1 MDGKRL
7 HVYGS
12 ASLVGSRFCRD
23 AGVLHMRRTIAL
35 LVLAALSVA
44 GGGAASRGQTA
55 PLSSATFVITGH
67 GWGHGVGM
75 PQWGAYGYAQQG
87 WLYPRILAH
96 YYPSTTLGPAPLARV
111 RVLLKA
117 GVKTVNLSSAVPFTV
132 KDASGTSYPLDPG
145 AVTLTTA
152 LKVKVDPANPAKAL
166 PGPLVFS
173 PGGQPLK
180 LDRRY
185 RGALQVS
192 VVDGKLQVVNVVGLE
207 AYLYGVVP
215 SEMPH
220 LWAAEALKCQAIV
233 ARSYALAV
241 RKTGGSFDL
250 YPDTRSQVY
259 RGADG
264 EQPEASA
271 AVDATAGQV
280 VLYQGKVATTY
291 FYSSSGGRTAAIQ
304 DVWPNAKPVPYL
316 VSVADPYDTISP
328 HHNWGPFKFSA
339 STLTK
344 MLKVPGRLVDVQASL
359 NDSGRTTSLTATG
372 TLGEVTVAAGD
383 VRRLLGLRSTWFS
396 LGVLGLSAPAGPAV
410 VYGARA
416 RLDGVAR
423 GFTPVLLESRVG
435 TAPWSQLGTVALS
448 PDGVV
453 STVVK
458 PLQATQ
464 YRLTSG
470 KVFSS
475 AVTVRVAPL
484 VKLAA
489 ATDQTSLRGSVRPA
503 FEGIEVDVQ
512 RQSGTTT
519 WKTVAR
525 AGLSADG
532 TFQAALTLSPGTY
545 RARVAPGRG
554 FVAGSSAP
562 LRVVTA

>member
-1 MDGKRL
+1 
-7 HVYGS
+7 
-12 ASLVGSRFCRD
+12 
-23 AGVLHMRRTIAL
+23 MRRTIAL
-35 LVLAALSVA
+35 LVLAALSAA

-55 PLSSATFVITGH
+55 RLASATFVITGH

-96 YYPSTTLGPAPLARV
+96 YYTSTTLGPAPLARV
-111 RVLLKA
+111 RVLLKSGA
-117 GVKTVNLSSAVPFTV
+117 ASVSLSSAVPYSV
-132 KDASGTSYPLDPG
+132 KDASGTSYPLEPG
-145 AVTLTTA
+145 AVTLTKA
-152 LKVKVDPANPAKAL
+152 LKVKVDPTKPAKAL

-185 RGALQVS
+185 RGSLQVS
-192 VVDGKLQVVNVVGLE
+192 VVDGKLQVVNTVGLE

-220 LWAAEALKCQAIV
+220 TWAAEALKCQAIA

-241 RKTGGSFDL
+241 RKIGGSYDL
-250 YPDTRSQVY
+250 YSDTRSQVY
-259 RGADG
+259 RGVDG
-264 EQPEASA
+264 EQPESSA

-328 HHNWGPFKFSA
+328 HHDWGPFKFTA
-339 STLTK
+339 ATLSK
-344 MLKVPGRLVDVQASL
+344 KLKVPGKLVDIQATL
-359 NDSGRTTSLTATG
+359 NGSGRATSLTATG

-396 LGVLGLSAPAGPAV
+396 LGALGLNAPVGPAV

-423 GFTPVLLESRVG
+423 GFTPVLLQSRVG
-435 TAPWSQLGTVALS
+435 TGAWAQVGAVTAS
-448 PDGVV
+448 PEGAI

-470 KVFSS
+470 KISS
-475 AVTVRVAPL
+475 SPVTVKVAPL

-489 ATDQTSLRGSVRPA
+489 ATDQTSLRGSVKPA
-503 FEGIEVDVQ
+503 LEGAPVDVQ
-512 RQSGTTT
+512 RQSADGTT
-519 WKTVAR
+519 WKTIAH
-525 AGLSADG
+525 AALNADG
-532 TFQAALTLSPGTY
+532 TFQASLTLSPGTY

-562 LRVVTA
+562 LRVVNA

>member
-1 MDGKRL
+1 
-7 HVYGS
+7 
-12 ASLVGSRFCRD
+12 
-23 AGVLHMRRTIAL
+23 MRRTIAL
-35 LVLAALSVA
+35 LVLAALSA
-44 GGGAASRGQTA
+44 AAGGAASRGQTA

-75 PQWGAYGYAQQG
+75 PQWGAYGYAQHG
-87 WLYPRILAH
+87 WLAPRILGH

-111 RVLLKA
+111 RVLLQA
-117 GVKTVNLSSAVPFTV
+117 GERSVNLSSALPFTV
-132 KDASGTSYPLDPG
+132 KDASGTSYQLDPG
-145 AVTLTTA
+145 AVTITTA
-152 LKVKVDPANPAKAL
+152 LKVKVDAAKPAKAL

-185 RGALQVS
+185 RGSLQVS
-192 VVDGKLQVVNVVGLE
+192 VVSGKLQVVNTVGLE

-220 LWAAEALKCQAIV
+220 TWSAEALKCQAIA

-241 RKTGGSFDL
+241 RKTGGAFDL
-250 YPDTRSQVY
+250 YADTRSQVY
-259 RGADG
+259 RGVDG

-304 DVWPNAKPVPYL
+304 DAWPNSKPVPYL

-328 HHNWGPFKFSA
+328 HHVWGPYRFTA
-339 STLTK
+339 ATLARK
-344 MLKVPGRLVDVQASL
+344 LKVPGKLVDVQATL
-359 NDSGRTTSLTATG
+359 NGSGRATSLTATG
-372 TLGEVTVAAGD
+372 TAGEVTVAAGD
-383 VRRLLGLRSTWFS
+383 VRRLLGLQSTWFS
-396 LGVLGLSAPAGPAV
+396 LGALGLSAPTGPAV

-416 RLDGVAR
+416 RLDGVIH
-423 GFTPVLLESRVG
+423 GFTPVVLESRVG
-435 TAPWSQLGTVALS
+435 IGAWSQLGAVSPS
-448 PDGVV
+448 PDGAV

-458 PLQATQ
+458 PQQVTQ

-475 AVTVRVAPL
+475 PVTVRVAPL
-484 VKLAA
+484 VKLVA
-489 ATDQTSLRGSVRPA
+489 ATDQTSLRGSVKPA
-503 FEGIEVDVQ
+503 LEGAPVEVQ
-512 RQSGTTT
+512 RQIGTT

-525 AGLSADG
+525 AGLNADG
-532 TFQAALTLSPGTY
+532 TFQALLTLSPGMY
-545 RARVAPGRG
+545 RARVAPGHG

-562 LRVVTA
+562 LRIVSA

>member
-1 MDGKRL
+1 
-7 HVYGS
+7 
-12 ASLVGSRFCRD
+12 
-23 AGVLHMRRTIAL
+23 MRRTIAL

-44 GGGAASRGQTA
+44 GGGAASRGQTV
-55 PLSSATFVITGH
+55 PLSSATFIITGH

-75 PQWGAYGYAQQG
+75 PQWGAYGYAQHG
-87 WLYPRILAH
+87 WLAPRILAH

-111 RVLLKA
+111 RVLLGA
-117 GVKTVNLSSAVPFTV
+117 GAKTVSLSSGVPFTV

-152 LKVKVDPANPAKAL
+152 LKVKVDPSKPAKAL

-185 RGALQVS
+185 RGSLQVA
-192 VVDGKLQVVNVVGLE
+192 VVRGKLQVVNTVGLE

-220 LWAAEALKCQAIV
+220 TWAAEALKCQAIA

-241 RKTGGSFDL
+241 RKTSGSFDL
-250 YPDTRSQVY
+250 YSDTRSQVY
-259 RGADG
+259 RGVDG

-328 HHNWGPFKFSA
+328 HHDWGPFLFTA
-339 STLTK
+339 ATLAGK
-344 MLKVPGRLVDVQASL
+344 LKVPGKLVDVQATV
-359 NDSGRTTSLTATG
+359 NGSGRATSLTATG
-372 TLGEVTVAAGD
+372 TLGQVTVAAGD

-396 LGVLGLSAPAGPAV
+396 LGVMGLSAPTGPAV

-416 RLDGVAR
+416 RLDGVVR

-435 TAPWSQLGTVALS
+435 TAPWSQLGAVTPS
-448 PDGVV
+448 PDGVI
-453 STVVK
+453 STVIK

-464 YRLTSG
+464 YRLSSG

-475 AVTVRVAPL
+475 AVKVRVAPL
-484 VKLAA
+484 VKLAP
-489 ATDQTSLRGSVRPA
+489 ATDQTSLRGSVKPA
-503 FEGIEVDVQ
+503 LEGAPVEVQ
-512 RQSGTTT
+512 RQSGTT

-525 AGLSADG
+525 ADLSADG
-532 TFQAALTLSPGTY
+532 TFQAMLTLSPGMY
-545 RARVAPGRG
+545 RAHVAPGHG

-562 LRVVTA
+562 LRVVAA

>member
-1 MDGKRL
+1 
-7 HVYGS
+7 
-12 ASLVGSRFCRD
+12 
-23 AGVLHMRRTIAL
+23 MRRTIAL

-44 GGGAASRGQTA
+44 GGGAASRGQTPP

-75 PQWGAYGYAQQG
+75 PQWGAYGYAQRG
-87 WLYPRILAH
+87 WLAPRILAH
-96 YYPSTTLGPAPLARV
+96 YYPTTTLGPAPLARV
-111 RVLLKA
+111 RVLLQA
-117 GVKTVNLSSAVPFTV
+117 GAKTVSLSSGVPFTV
-132 KDASGTSYPLDPG
+132 KDASGTTYPLDPG
-145 AVTLTTA
+145 AVTLGTA
-152 LKVKVDPANPAKAL
+152 LKVKVDPAKPPKAL

-185 RGALQVS
+185 RGSLQVS
-192 VVDGKLQVVNVVGLE
+192 VVGGKLQVVNTVGLE

-220 LWAAEALKCQAIV
+220 TWAAEALKCQAIV

-241 RKTGGSFDL
+241 RKIGGSFDL
-250 YPDTRSQVY
+250 YSDTRSQVY
-259 RGADG
+259 RGVDG

-304 DVWPNAKPVPYL
+304 DVWPTAKPVPYL

-328 HHNWGPFKFSA
+328 YHDWGPYRFTA
-339 STLTK
+339 ATLARRF
-344 MLKVPGRLVDVQASL
+344 KVPGKLVDVQAAL
-359 NDSGRTTSLTATG
+359 NGSGRAISVTATG
-372 TLGEVTVAAGD
+372 TIGEVTVAAGD

-396 LGVLGLSAPAGPAV
+396 LGVLGLATPKGPAV
-410 VYGARA
+410 SYGARA
-416 RLDGVAR
+416 RLDGVVR
-423 GFTPVLLESRVG
+423 GFTPVVLESRVG
-435 TAPWSQLGTVALS
+435 TAVWSRLGALT
-448 PDGVV
+448 PTPEGIV

-464 YRLTSG
+464 YRLSSG

-475 AVTVRVAPL
+475 SVTLRVAPL
-484 VKLAA
+484 VKLA
-489 ATDQTSLRGSVRPA
+489 ATDQTSLRGSVKPA
-503 FEGIEVDVQ
+503 VEGARVDVQ
-512 RQSGTTT
+512 RQVGTV

-525 AGLSADG
+525 ASLNADG
-532 TFQAALTLSPGTY
+532 TFQATLTLSPGTY

-554 FVAGSSAP
+554 LVAGSSAP
-562 LRVVTA
+562 LRVVAA

>member
-1 MDGKRL
+1 
-7 HVYGS
+7 
-12 ASLVGSRFCRD
+12 
-23 AGVLHMRRTIAL
+23 MRRTIAL
-35 LVLAALSVA
+35 LVLAALSAA
-44 GGGAASRGQTA
+44 GGAAASRGQTT

-111 RVLLKA
+111 RVLLKSGA
-117 GVKTVNLSSAVPFTV
+117 TTVSLSSAVPFTV

-145 AVTLTTA
+145 AVTLTKA
-152 LKVKVDPANPAKAL
+152 LKVKVDPAKPAQAL

-185 RGALQVS
+185 RGSLQVS
-192 VVDGKLQVVNVVGLE
+192 VVDGKLQVVNTVGLE

-220 LWAAEALKCQAIV
+220 AWAAEALKCQAMV

-241 RKTGGSFDL
+241 RKTGGTFDL
-250 YPDTRSQVY
+250 YSDTRSQVY
-259 RGADG
+259 RGVDG
-264 EQPEASA
+264 EQPESSA

-328 HHNWGPFKFSA
+328 HHDWGPFKFTA
-339 STLTK
+339 ATLSK
-344 MLKVPGRLVDVQASL
+344 KLKVPGRLVDIQAVL
-359 NDSGRTTSLTATG
+359 NGSGRATSLTATG

-396 LGVLGLSAPAGPAV
+396 LGVLGLNTPPGPAV
-410 VYGARA
+410 IYGARA

-435 TAPWSQLGTVALS
+435 TGAWSQVGAVTAS
-448 PDGVV
+448 PEGAI

-475 AVTVRVAPL
+475 AVTVKVAPL

-489 ATDQTSLRGSVRPA
+489 ATDQTSLRGSVKPALEGVAGRRAAPELGRNDLEDRRPRGA
-503 FEGIEVDVQ
+503 Q
-512 RQSGTTT
+512 RRRHVPSG
-519 WKTVAR
+519 AH
-525 AGLSADG
+525 
-532 TFQAALTLSPGTY
+532 ALTGDVPSPG
-545 RARVAPGRG
+545 RPGPRVRG
-554 FVAGSSAP
+554 G
-562 LRVVTA
+562 

>member
-1 MDGKRL
+1 
-7 HVYGS
+7 
-12 ASLVGSRFCRD
+12 
-23 AGVLHMRRTIAL
+23 MRRTIAL

-55 PLSSATFVITGH
+55 PASPATFVITGH

-96 YYPSTTLGPAPLARV
+96 YYASTTLGPAPLARV
-111 RVLLKA
+111 RVLLKSGA
-117 GVKTVNLSSAVPFTV
+117 KTVSLSSAVPFTV
-132 KDASGTSYPLDPG
+132 KDASGTSYPLDYG
-145 AVTLTTA
+145 AVTLTTS
-152 LKVKVDPANPAKAL
+152 LKVKVDPAKPAKAL
-166 PGPLVFS
+166 SGPLVFS

-220 LWAAEALKCQAIV
+220 TWAAEALKCQAMV

-259 RGADG
+259 RGIDG

-304 DVWPNAKPVPYL
+304 DVWPDAKPVPYL

-328 HHNWGPFKFSA
+328 HHDWGPYRFTA
-339 STLTK
+339 ATLARK
-344 MLKVPGRLVDVQASL
+344 LKVPGKLVDVQATV
-359 NDSGRTTSLTATG
+359 NGSGRATSLTATG
-372 TLGEVTVAAGD
+372 TTGEVTVAAGD

-396 LGVLGLSAPAGPAV
+396 LGTLGLSAPTGPAV

-435 TAPWSQLGTVALS
+435 TAPWSQLGTVTPS
-448 PDGVV
+448 PVGVI

-489 ATDQTSLRGSVRPA
+489 ATDQTSLRGSVKPA
-503 FEGIEVDVQ
+503 LEGIEVDVQ
-512 RQSGTTT
+512 RQSGTT

-562 LRVVTA
+562 LRVVSA

>member
-1 MDGKRL
+1 MDEKRL

-55 PLSSATFVITGH
+55 PLSAATFVITGH

-339 STLTK
+339 STLSK
-344 MLKVPGRLVDVQASL
+344 KLKVPGRLVDVQASL

-396 LGVLGLSAPAGPAV
+396 LGVLGLSPPTGPAV

-435 TAPWSQLGTVALS
+435 TAPWSPLGTVTLS
-448 PDGVV
+448 PGGVV

-489 ATDQTSLRGSVRPA
+489 ATDQTSLRGSVRPVL
-503 FEGIEVDVQ
+503 EGIEVDVQ
-512 RQSGTTT
+512 RQSGTT

>member
-1 MDGKRL
+1 
-7 HVYGS
+7 
-12 ASLVGSRFCRD
+12 
-23 AGVLHMRRTIAL
+23 MRRTIAL
-35 LVLAALSVA
+35 LVLVALSVA
-44 GGGAASRGQTA
+44 GGGAASRGQTAA

-96 YYPSTTLGPAPLARV
+96 YYPSTALGPAPLARV

-117 GVKTVNLSSAVPFTV
+117 GAKTVNLSSALPFTV

-145 AVTLTTA
+145 AVTLTTT
-152 LKVKVDPANPAKAL
+152 LKVKVDPAQPAKAL

-220 LWAAEALKCQAIV
+220 TWAAEALKCQAIV

-241 RKTGGSFDL
+241 RKISGSFDL

-328 HHNWGPFKFSA
+328 HHNWGPFKFTA
-339 STLTK
+339 STLSK
-344 MLKVPGRLVDVQASL
+344 KLKVPGRLVDVQAAL
-359 NDSGRTTSLTATG
+359 NGSGRTTSLTAAG

-396 LGVLGLSAPAGPAV
+396 LGVLGLSTPTGPAV
-410 VYGARA
+410 VYGART

-448 PDGVV
+448 PEGVV

-464 YRLTSG
+464 YRLRSG

-489 ATDQTSLRGSVRPA
+489 ATDQTSLRGLVKPA
-503 FEGIEVDVQ
+503 LEGIEVEVQ
-512 RQSGTTT
+512 RQSGTT

-532 TFQAALTLSPGTY
+532 TFQAALTLSPGMY

>member
-1 MDGKRL
+1 
-7 HVYGS
+7 
-12 ASLVGSRFCRD
+12 
-23 AGVLHMRRTIAL
+23 MRRTIAF

-55 PLSSATFVITGH
+55 PLSATFVITGH

-75 PQWGAYGYAQQG
+75 PQWGAYGYAQRA
-87 WLYPRILAH
+87 WLAPRILAH

-117 GVKTVNLSSAVPFTV
+117 GATSVSLSSAVPFTV
-132 KDASGTSYPLDPG
+132 KDASGTSYPLDAG
-145 AVTLTTA
+145 AVTLTSA
-152 LKVKVDPANPAKAL
+152 LKVKVDPAKPAKAL

-185 RGALQVS
+185 RGSMQVS
-192 VVDGKLQVVNVVGLE
+192 VVAGKLQVVNTVGLE

-220 LWAAEALKCQAIV
+220 TWAAEALKCQAIV

-241 RKTGGSFDL
+241 RKTGGSYDL

-259 RGADG
+259 RGVDG

-271 AVDATAGQV
+271 AVDATAGQI

-304 DVWPNAKPVPYL
+304 DVWPDAKPVPYL
-316 VSVADPYDTISP
+316 VSVSDPYDTISP
-328 HHNWGPFKFSA
+328 HHDWGPFRFTA
-339 STLTK
+339 ATLSK
-344 MLKVPGRLVDVQASL
+344 KLKVPGRLVDVQAPV
-359 NDSGRTTSLTATG
+359 NGSGRATSVIATG

-396 LGVLGLSAPAGPAV
+396 LGTLGLSAPRGPAV
-410 VYGARA
+410 IYGARA

-423 GFTPVLLESRVG
+423 GFTPVVLEARVG
-435 TAPWSQLGTVALS
+435 SAAWSQLGTVTPS
-448 PDGVV
+448 PEGAV

-458 PLQATQ
+458 PLKATQ
-464 YRLTSG
+464 YRLRSG

-475 AVTVRVAPL
+475 SVLVRVAPL

-489 ATDQTSLRGSVRPA
+489 ATDQTSLRGSVKPVL
-503 FEGIEVDVQ
+503 EGAPVEVQ
-512 RQSGTTT
+512 RQSGTM

-525 AGLSADG
+525 AGLNADG
-532 TFQAALTLSPGTY
+532 TFQAMLTLSPGMY

-554 FVAGSSAP
+554 LAAGSSAP
-562 LRVVTA
+562 LRVVSA

>member
-1 MDGKRL
+1 MDEKRL

-35 LVLAALSVA
+35 LVLAALGVA

-55 PLSSATFVITGH
+55 PLSAATFVITGH

-280 VLYQGKVATTY
+280 VLYQRKVATTY

-339 STLTK
+339 STLSK
-344 MLKVPGRLVDVQASL
+344 KLKVPGRLVDVQASL

-396 LGVLGLSAPAGPAV
+396 LGVLELSVPTGPAV

-435 TAPWSQLGTVALS
+435 TAPWSQLGMVTLS

-489 ATDQTSLRGSVRPA
+489 ATDQTSLRGSVKPA
-503 FEGIEVDVQ
+503 LDGIEVDVQ
-512 RQSGTTT
+512 RQSGTT

-525 AGLSADG
+525 AALSADG